1 VLKTLPS
8 PCCPPRAPLAQSP
21 SLFFFSPI
29 GSLEQA
35 LPLLL
40 SLLPAWVKSCSPCC
54 FAVLGAAAL
63 TWTAVLG
70 AWSCCRWRGRMLPS
84 RCCPFQEL
92 SKPMRPC
99 LEDVCMLSWGKLLAE
114 RCMLL
119 LSLEKLPCGD
129 GDELLVQQLQ
139 FFHSMLL
146 SLILPFTCMSCCPA
160 FVSCCPAALQAAG
173 LLLLALKG
181 GTRKGRQEGEVLP
194 INFASCCSA
203 ALELLS
209 SSFLLQ
215 VWCLTCLAFN
225 KNLHHLM
232 LSTKSC
238 TTSC

>member
-129 GDELLVQQLQ
+129 GDELLVQQL
-139 FFHSMLL
+139 
-146 SLILPFTCMSCCPA
+146 
-160 FVSCCPAALQAAG
+160 
-173 LLLLALKG
+173 
-181 GTRKGRQEGEVLP
+181 
-194 INFASCCSA
+194 
-203 ALELLS
+203 
-209 SSFLLQ
+209 
-215 VWCLTCLAFN
+215 
-225 KNLHHLM
+225 
-232 LSTKSC
+232 
-238 TTSC
+238 

>member
-1 VLKTLPS
+1 MNFCRNMALELLPVFLQIRPLGTS
-8 PCCPPRAPLAQSP
+8 SPLSFCPCCQLGENRAAHVA
-21 SLFFFSPI
+21 F
-29 GSLEQA
+29 
-35 LPLLL
+35 L
-40 SLLPAWVKSCSPCC
+40 SLAP
-54 FAVLGAAAL
+54 AAL

-70 AWSCCRWRGRMLPS
+70 AWSCCRWCGRMLPS

-99 LEDVCMLSWGKLLAE
+99 LEDVCMLSFGKLLAE
-114 RCMLL
+114 RSMLL

-139 FFHSMLL
+139 LFHSMLL
-146 SLILPFTCMSCCPA
+146 SLVLPFTCMSCCPA

-203 ALELLS
+203 TLELLS

>member
-1 VLKTLPS
+1 MVLEFSSGLVPP
-8 PCCPPRAPLAQSP
+8 PC
-21 SLFFFSPI
+21 FSPDSSP
-29 GSLEQA
+29 GTSSP
-35 LPLLL
+35 PLLL

-194 INFASCCSA
+194 INFASYCSA
-203 ALELLS
+203 AFAAGLVPHVS
-209 SSFLLQ
+209 CLQ
-215 VWCLTCLAFN
+215 QKPAPPHTFN
-225 KNLHHLM
+225 KILQ
-232 LSTKSC
+232 
-238 TTSC
+238 